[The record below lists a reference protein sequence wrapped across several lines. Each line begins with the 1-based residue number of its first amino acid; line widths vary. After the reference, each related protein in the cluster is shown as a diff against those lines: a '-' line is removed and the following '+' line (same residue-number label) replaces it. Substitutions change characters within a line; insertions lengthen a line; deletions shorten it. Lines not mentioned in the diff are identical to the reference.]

1 MSGHLTKGSEV
12 KMLES
17 HCLSGNTPAGK
28 QHTSSTHVGLQTW
41 VLLGKE
47 GELAPF
53 CASCLVR
60 RFCLSSCVAARS
72 STLLNPRCRET
83 VLVAREHI
91 RCGKASR
98 ISVNDANALLGKE
111 VLPGKGIPGF
121 RLSDKRMNKSSKSR
135 WGCNLVGCLFGLV
148 LLPKIIWRWSA
159 FFTITSICWL
169 KERSSESYLPG
180 MQSTNPFHLCPAN
193 VHGPLASTS

>member
-91 RCGKASR
+91 SRCGKASR

-135 WGCNLVGCLFGLV
+135 GTIFLIRLATVW
-148 LLPKIIWRWSA
+148 WR
-159 FFTITSICWL
+159 
-169 KERSSESYLPG
+169 
-180 MQSTNPFHLCPAN
+180 
-193 VHGPLASTS
+193 